1 MAALS
6 RLSKPQY
13 VFRPSQLVRR
23 ALLRREGPEPIV
35 QTPWG
40 CPMTVARSDVLGAG
54 IARMGVHELAVSETM
69 WRLAAGDQL
78 AVDVGANIG
87 YFTGLL
93 ACRAARVIAF
103 EPNPRLHRFV
113 KANIA
118 AWGDVGERVALD
130 VRAVSD
136 HEGTAVLH
144 LPAAYAANFGVATL
158 EASEETESF
167 EVATVG
173 LDDVIAGHAVGVLK
187 IDVEGHEMTAFE
199 GARDSLAAG
208 LIRDIVF
215 EDLQPLPSR
224 VSQTLEASDFT
235 IFGIEET
242 FSRARLVA
250 PDSVSRHWDAPT
262 YLATRDPARAERLM
276 APRGWRCLRGRRG

>member
-23 ALLRREGPEPIV
+23 ALLRRGRPEPIV

-40 CPMTVARSDVLGAG
+40 CPMMVARSDVLGAG
-54 IARMGVHELAVSETM
+54 IARMGVHEMAVSETM

-93 ACRAARVIAF
+93 ACRAAQVIAF

-118 AWGDVGERVALD
+118 AWGVVGERVELD
-130 VRAVSD
+130 LRAVSD

-167 EVATVG
+167 EVATVR
-173 LDDVIAGHAVGVLK
+173 LDDVIAGRAVGLLK

-199 GARDSLAAG
+199 GARESLAAG

-215 EDLQPLPSR
+215 EDQIGRASCRER
-224 VSQTLEASDFT
+224 V
-235 IFGIEET
+235 
-242 FSRARLVA
+242 
-250 PDSVSRHWDAPT
+250 
-262 YLATRDPARAERLM
+262 
-276 APRGWRCLRGRRG
+276 